1 MSARGASATRE
12 LLRVLR
18 SSVRTRTTLAGGRPN
33 YGAHAEP
40 HALDA
45 CTRRVHKDNEEVA
58 RDKHKE

>member
-1 MSARGASATRE
+1 MSARGASARRE

-18 SSVRTRTTLAGGRPN
+18 SSVRTRTTLAVGRPN